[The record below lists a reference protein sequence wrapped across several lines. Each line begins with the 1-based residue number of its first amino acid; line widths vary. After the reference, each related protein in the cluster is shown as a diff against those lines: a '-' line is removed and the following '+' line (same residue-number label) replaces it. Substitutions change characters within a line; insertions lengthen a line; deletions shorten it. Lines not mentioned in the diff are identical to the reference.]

1 VGRNLIVK
9 KKKEKIRLD
18 PIFRHRR
25 FFFLVEIQRNPI
37 FVDMRI
43 TKKNESI
50 DSIVKFR
57 TDQTSKDKEEEE
69 EEEKWRLTPRFQLQV
84 Q

>member
-1 VGRNLIVK
+1 MNPLIQ
-9 KKKEKIRLD
+9 L
-18 PIFRHRR
+18 
-25 FFFLVEIQRNPI
+25 LN
-37 FVDMRI
+37 
-43 TKKNESI
+43 
-50 DSIVKFR
+50 FR